1 MYGVTIKVAPLKSSG
16 STGIAQH
23 GDATAT
29 GYYQQKWLDPSID
42 PQSAGWEMGKDWVTI
57 RYAEVLLTYA
67 EAKNEVSP
75 LDDLAFEAVNQIRR
89 RVGMPELQRQMQPS
103 RLTVLL
109 KMIFVSVYVM
119 NGALSLL
126 LKEESV
132 NGIFAVGASLKMY

>member
-75 LDDLAFEAVNQIRR
+75 LDDSAFEAVNQVRR

-103 RLTVLL
+103 RLTARL

-132 NGIFAVGASLKMY
+132 NGIFAVGVLLKMC

>member
-67 EAKNEVSP
+67 EAKN
-75 LDDLAFEAVNQIRR
+75 
-89 RVGMPELQRQMQPS
+89 
-103 RLTVLL
+103 
-109 KMIFVSVYVM
+109 
-119 NGALSLL
+119 
-126 LKEESV
+126 
-132 NGIFAVGASLKMY
+132 

>member
-67 EAKNEVSP
+67 EAKMK
-75 LDDLAFEAVNQIRR
+75 FHHWTI
-89 RVGMPELQRQMQPS
+89 
-103 RLTVLL
+103 
-109 KMIFVSVYVM
+109 
-119 NGALSLL
+119 LL
-126 LKEESV
+126 LKLLIRSV
-132 NGIFAVGASLKMY
+132 AA